1 MGTKVVGWDDPGMV
15 APSRTPA
22 DTTIMGVVHDALRRD
37 LARTRDAV
45 AGAPADAQRVA
56 LADHLLWM
64 MDFLHH
70 HHQAEDAGL
79 WPLVRE
85 RNPDAAPVLD
95 RMSAEHAVVEP
106 LLERVLAA
114 ARGYRAGPA
123 GRAELLAALD
133 ALSEPLRTHL
143 GHEEDEAMPVVA
155 ASITD
160 AEWRRWDREF
170 NPTKGRP
177 IRSVA
182 MEGHWLMDGLDP
194 ARYGVLV
201 GLVPAPARL
210 VLVRGF
216 AGSYRRACARRWGPA
231 VAVGPAR

>member
-1 MGTKVVGWDDPGMV
+1 MV
-15 APSRTPA
+15 APSRAPA

-37 LARTRDAV
+37 LVRSREAV
-45 AGAPADAQRVA
+45 GATPPPGDAQRVA
-56 LADHLLWM
+56 IADHLLWM

-70 HHQAEDAGL
+70 HHHAEDVGL
-79 WPLVRE
+79 WPMVRA
-85 RNPDAAPVLD
+85 RNPEAAAVLD

-114 ARGYRAGPA
+114 ARGYRAGDA

-133 ALSEPLRTHL
+133 ELSGPLLTHL

-155 ASITD
+155 ATISQT
-160 AEWRRWDREF
+160 EWRQWDREQ

-194 ARYGVLV
+194 ARYDMLV
-201 GLVPAPARL
+201 RLVPAPARV

-216 AGSYRRACARRWGPA
+216 ARAYRTACARRWGPG
-231 VAVGPAR
+231 VPVGPAR